1 MKIRCSVCGSENI
14 LMDGDLGWNPETND
28 WEIVEVYPE
37 TATCLDC
44 GEQGEPMEIDD
55 ENEALFDEEMPLDP
69 IIDACDDTP
78 ATDQKVTTDIE
89 EADCDVLDE
98 EREIWNSIRM

>member
-28 WEIVEVYPE
+28 WEIVEIYPE
-37 TATCLDC
+37 TSTCMDC
-44 GEQGEPMEIDD
+44 GEMGTAMQTDD
-55 ENEALFDEEMPLDP
+55 EEEAFLDEDMPLDP
-69 IIDACDDTP
+69 IIDACENTSDVANT
-78 ATDQKVTTDIE
+78 VE